1 MQWPDT
7 EGRFGELLVTRHNL
21 AYTDRCKDLSRYSDG
36 NILFSVPEH
45 RCSQILTWGG
55 GPMLQVAGGGS
66 TEKGAPFGLFSLTS
80 LAFVLLDIISS
91 IDRRTIESP
100 NYL

>member
-55 GPMLQVAGGGS
+55 GAYASGCWGRKQ
-66 TEKGAPFGLFSLTS
+66 EKGAPFGLFSLTS
-80 LAFVLLDIISS
+80 LAFILLDIISS
-91 IDRRTIESP
+91 IDRRMIESP